1 MGGSLARSERTLT
14 GAPGNAQARGASRR
28 GGRLRRLGSELGGSS
43 WASWKRR
50 MVRRGR
56 WRGSDRRDGRGE
68 ARSRPTVRCE
78 STFPLW
84 MRMATRRLRR
94 GLVAYEEESRRGAGD
109 FESSW
114 SMVPVMRELAAI
126 SVLGL
131 FFVACGGLV

>member
-28 GGRLRRLGSELGGSS
+28 GRRLRR
-43 WASWKRR
+43 
-50 MVRRGR
+50 
-56 WRGSDRRDGRGE
+56 RGSDRRDGRGG
-68 ARSRPTVRCE
+68 ARSRSTVRCE